1 MDTGQLNMM
10 PVNTG
15 VPTLSSAQPSS
26 SASALPD
33 SGAQAGGL
41 FVGLLAA
48 MTPQNTPQGAALP
61 VSGDKD
67 APASEKSAEAASTT
81 APQDGLSGLMAG
93 LLTSL
98 DAVGK
103 PVTTGTEQSAGVRTA
118 AHGSDKKPQDV
129 ALNADGL
136 LMALLTQVNS
146 GRMPQGNDTIEQ
158 QAATQEAGE
167 PLASTPG
174 SGTGTS
180 TPAEVLDKQPQDVV
194 LDTEGMLVAQLIQAN
209 GGRMPQEAG
218 AGAQQAGGTPADAVV
233 TSLSGTSDVS
243 RIVAATGG
251 DADGPLKGASVD
263 SFPLGAASK
272 GNELQQASQKEADTT
287 ALPTLPLPQV
297 SALAGQKN
305 QAVGSDMVSTE
316 RGNAPSNQ
324 KGSVSAADAPVS
336 PSASSGVKIATQPR
350 QEATLFRSAPLEVA
364 LAESV
369 SQNEAR
375 TTGDTQN
382 SSSAQNPPVA
392 EIPAASTEKTTPVQP
407 DVHSVKSGPISATQ
421 SPVSSQQPDQTAATN
436 DRTFETAKT
445 VQAAGVPAAEKQGVE
460 AGGEA
465 VQTQP
470 ESSVATKPVQ
480 SVAAEAV
487 KFAGVGSSG
496 GEFSPGDDKGTAD
509 NFMSGQFHAN
519 LMHQQGNL
527 DGASA
532 TGTVSAPVQSNA
544 PQTGLSEQIL
554 QQVNDR
560 LVNHEVKTGSDQI
573 VLRLSPENLG
583 DLKVNL
589 TMDGQRL
596 KVEIVAENHM
606 VRDTLLQNT
615 DSLKESLARQ
625 NISMDSFS
633 VTTDSRGAGNPGQ
646 GQQQNGWSEFA
657 QQKQQNAWMS
667 AGGYRLPE
675 VTTVPSQL
683 AYQTPS
689 SHAMVD
695 VHF

>member
-1 MDTGQLNMM
+1 MDTGQLSMM
-10 PVNTG
+10 PVNAG
-15 VPTLSSAQPSS
+15 VPVLSGVQSSS
-26 SASALPD
+26 SAAALPD

-48 MTPQNTPQGAALP
+48 MTPQDTPPGAAVP
-61 VSGDKD
+61 VSGDQD
-67 APASEKSAEAASTT
+67 ASAPEKNTEAAST
-81 APQDGLSGLMAG
+81 AVQQDGLSGLMAG

-103 PVTTGTEQSAGVRTA
+103 PSATGTEPGAGVRTA
-118 AHGSDKKPQDV
+118 AHGSDRKPQDV

-136 LMALLTQVNS
+136 NMALLTQVNS
-146 GRMPQGNDTIEQ
+146 GRMPQVDDTLGQ
-158 QAATQEAGE
+158 QTAQ
-167 PLASTPG
+167 
-174 SGTGTS
+174 GTGGPSATEGDAV
-180 TPAEVLDKQPQDVV
+180 TPVPAEASDKQPQDVV
-194 LDTEGMLVAQLIQAN
+194 LNTVGMLVAQSIQAN
-209 GGRMPQEAG
+209 SGRMLQEDG
-218 AGAQQAGGTPADAVV
+218 TGAQQAGDTPADAVV
-233 TSLSGTSDVS
+233 TAFSGTSGVS
-243 RIVAATGG
+243 ADSSDLGVANA
-251 DADGPLKGASVD
+251 
-263 SFPLGAASK
+263 
-272 GNELQQASQKEADTT
+272 LQQAPRGEADTT
-287 ALPTLPLPQV
+287 ALPTAPSQLA

-305 QAVGSDMVSTE
+305 QTVGSDTVSTE
-316 RGNAPSNQ
+316 RGTAPSSQ
-324 KGSVSAADAPVS
+324 KGSASGADAPVS
-336 PSASSGVKIATQPR
+336 PSPAGVEVTAQPP

-375 TTGDTQN
+375 TTGQTHDV
-382 SSSAQNPPVA
+382 SSAQNTPVT
-392 EIPAASTEKTTPVQP
+392 EIPAAPAEKATPVQLDARTAKAAP
-407 DVHSVKSGPISATQ
+407 APGQMTL
-421 SPVSSQQPDQTAATN
+421 SPVSPQQP
-436 DRTFETAKT
+436 E
-445 VQAAGVPAAEKQGVE
+445 QAAPTGNRTLEAARSSQAAVLPAAEKQGAE
-460 AGGEA
+460 AGGEV

-470 ESSVATKPVQ
+470 ESTVAAKPVPSVAV
-480 SVAAEAV
+480 EAV

-496 GEFSPGDDKGTAD
+496 GGFGTGDDKGTAD
-509 NFMSGQFHAN
+509 NFMNGQFHAT
-519 LMHQQGNL
+519 LMHQQGNM

-532 TGTVSAPVQSNA
+532 VGTVSAPVQSGT

-560 LVNHEVKTGSDQI
+560 LASHDVKTGSDQI

-596 KVEIVAENHM
+596 KVEIVAENHL

-625 NISMDSFS
+625 NISMDSFN
-633 VTTDSRGAGNPGQ
+633 VTTDGRGAGNPGQ
-646 GQQQNGWSEFA
+646 GQQQNGWREFA

-675 VTTVPSQL
+675 VAALPSQL

-689 SHAMVD
+689 AHTMVD
-695 VHF
+695 LHF